1 LGKACFTYGGG
12 IVKNKVRELRQRAC
26 ITQEEMAQEL
36 GVSRQTVIS
45 LEKEKYRPSIVLAFK
60 VARLFKTSIE
70 DVFTLEEED
79 ITEYKQKI

>member
-1 LGKACFTYGGG
+1 M
-12 IVKNKVRELRQRAC
+12 KNKVRELRQRAC

>member
-12 IVKNKVRELRQRAC
+12 ILKNKIRELRQRAW